1 MLSLRHL
8 CEKLEKDSVTL
19 GGGRG
24 LNRLVPASVSLPV
37 YIKKVTIILLGT
49 QCVVNRCW

>member
-8 CEKLEKDSVTL
+8 REKLEKDSVIL

-24 LNRLVPASVSLPV
+24 FNHLVPASVRLPV
-37 YIKKVTIILLGT
+37 YIKKVTIIIVGHT
-49 QCVVNRCW
+49 VCGQ